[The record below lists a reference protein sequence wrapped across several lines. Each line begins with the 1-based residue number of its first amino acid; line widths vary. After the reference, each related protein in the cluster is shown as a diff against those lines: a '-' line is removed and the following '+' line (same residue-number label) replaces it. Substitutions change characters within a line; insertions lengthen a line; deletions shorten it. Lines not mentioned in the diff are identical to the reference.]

1 MGMLMNAIIVVI
13 ALVAQFAF
21 MNHPYEHDHH
31 SIGSL
36 AHGIVSPDSTPLKDV
51 VAVVTGPTSGIGL
64 ETSKTLLKQG
74 ATVVGIGRNSKS
86 LAKTTAEIEAL
97 GYAGTFVSFAADLSD
112 LSAVSSATDE
122 ILEQYPSI
130 DFLVNNAGIHYG
142 APWKTHEIDIASK
155 TKGFDLCFV
164 TNYLSHF
171 LLTEKL
177 LPALEKS
184 TLSDPRIIQVS
195 STYHWLSDGFSL
207 GTNHPDSPGIPLA
220 AKGDFYDH
228 RHRATAYGNSKLAQ
242 VLHTQAVS
250 RRLKKS
256 GSKVKIIS
264 ICPAWVGTD
273 IAPEGLMRTIVKTF
287 AFTPSQGI
295 YSLLMSLFRPEVKS
309 GDFVGNT
316 DVVTHFPGKEYMIT
330 SNLKVDLGRLGVHY
344 LREHFTDM
352 LAQVLMVA
360 QRFNFGWYIQDSS
373 PESYDV
379 KLQEELYDWSS
390 EVSKEF
396 M

>member
-36 AHGIVSPDSTPLKDV
+36 ARGIVSPDSTPLKDV

-74 ATVVGIGRNSKS
+74 ATVVGIGRNPKS
-86 LAKTTAEIEAL
+86 LAETTAEIEAL

-155 TKGFDLCFV
+155 VRRRCSSFSLFSPPLTQPYSQTKGFDLCFV

-207 GTNHPDSPGIPLA
+207 GTNHPDSPGMPLA

-250 RRLKKS
+250 RRLEKS

-309 GDFVGNT
+309 GDFVGTKSQGAKRRAGNAKILI
-316 DVVTHFPGKEYMIT
+316 VIC
-330 SNLKVDLGRLGVHY
+330 
-344 LREHFTDM
+344 LR
-352 LAQVLMVA
+352 
-360 QRFNFGWYIQDSS
+360 
-373 PESYDV
+373 
-379 KLQEELYDWSS
+379 
-390 EVSKEF
+390 
-396 M
+396 